1 MNNFSMIRILN
12 MMLESYEIVY
22 IFVTPSPLLRDVI
35 S

>member
-1 MNNFSMIRILN
+1 MDNFSTIRILN
-12 MMLESYEIVY
+12 MVVKSYEIFY